1 MPQYKEQAEKWGKL
15 KIYKNNNNYVVT
27 LVHSKLNDKE
37 GPLGKSHRICKR
49 EFDLR
54 YINSATKFGE
64 KNPNEN
70 GKFLSSIFINISG
83 LIAIISER
91 KFLELLH

>member
-1 MPQYKEQAEKWGKL
+1 MLQYKGQAEKWGKL

-54 YINSATKFGE
+54 YITVRQN
-64 KNPNEN
+64 
-70 GKFLSSIFINISG
+70 L
-83 LIAIISER
+83 ER
-91 KFLELLH
+91 KIPLKTVNFYHQFSLIFLG

>member
-1 MPQYKEQAEKWGKL
+1 MLQYKGQAEKWGKL

-64 KNPNEN
+64 KNPTEN
-70 GKFLSSIFINISG
+70 GKLLSSIFINISR
-83 LIAIISER
+83 LIAIISKRE
-91 KFLELLH
+91 FLELLH

>member
-1 MPQYKEQAEKWGKL
+1 MTRKDPSGNHIEF
-15 KIYKNNNNYVVT
+15 V
-27 LVHSKLNDKE
+27 
-37 GPLGKSHRICKR
+37 R

-70 GKFLSSIFINISG
+70 GKFLSSIFINISR